1 MESNIR
7 RRIEKN
13 EHSLS
18 HLASKS
24 DQSKGRDV
32 PDKPHPFR
40 TEFQRDRD
48 RIIHSNAFRRMK
60 HKTQVFIAPTGD
72 HYVTRLTH
80 TLEVTQISRTI
91 ARALNLNEDLVEAIG
106 LGHDIGHTPFGHL
119 GEEELAHLSP
129 SGFEHARQSV
139 RIVEHLE
146 KNGKGLNLTRE
157 VRDGMGSHSKPRGDI
172 TGGLHDSDL
181 TLEAQICRISDAVA
195 YLNHDIGDAVRAG
208 IISEDQLPKECK
220 ETLGSRHSERIDTM
234 VSDIVNTSWQVT
246 TATRDHI
253 SEDTW
258 ISMSDPV
265 RNSANAL
272 REFMFQNVYL
282 PAGGGEIGRIARS
295 AVNLLYNH
303 FSAHPNEIPNE
314 YHIRNESPSQMAI
327 DFVSGMT
334 DYYALSTA
342 ERLDPHSNY
351 KLLFWPD

>member
-1 MESNIR
+1 MESSVR
-7 RRIEKN
+7 RKLEAA
-13 EHSLS
+13 EHKLS
-18 HLASKS
+18 PLAAKS
-24 DQSKGRDV
+24 DQSKGRNI
-32 PDKPHPFR
+32 PDEPHPLR

-119 GEEELAHLSP
+119 GEEELDHLSP

-139 RIVEHLE
+139 RIVEYLE
-146 KNGKGLNLTRE
+146 KNGKGLNLTQE

-172 TGGLHDSDL
+172 AGGLHDSDM

-208 IISEDQLPKECK
+208 IIAEDHLPRECK
-220 ETLGSRHSERIDTM
+220 EVLGSRHSERIDTM
-234 VSDIVNTSWQVT
+234 VRDIVETSWPVI
-246 TATRDHI
+246 TATGTLASDDI
-253 SEDTW
+253 G
-258 ISMSDPV
+258 ISMSAPIRDSS
-265 RNSANAL
+265 NIL

-282 PAGGGEIGRIARS
+282 PAGGGEIGEIARS
-295 AVNLLYNH
+295 VIHLLYNH
-303 FSAHPNEIPNE
+303 FCTHPDQIPDE
-314 YHIRNESPSQMAI
+314 YHLRNESASQMAV
-327 DFVSGMT
+327 DFISGMT

-342 ERLDPHSNY
+342 ETLDPQSNY
-351 KLLFWPD
+351 RLLFWPD